1 MRRYLF
7 LTLTAFS
14 QTGGIEKF
22 NRCFSK
28 ALNDFAEKGNIDA
41 SVCSMYDQL
50 PDNRYIHPHRFTGYN
65 GNRWRFLLSQVWNS
79 RNYDEIIIGHI
90 NLAVLAVGI
99 KKIFPSK
106 KIILMVH
113 GIEAM
118 EPLTGI
124 KKKALGLSDEI
135 WTVSEFTR
143 QNIINIQEQPAR
155 KIKIFYNAVDPFF
168 LLPRNFEKPAYLLS
182 RYAIGPATKI
192 LLTLTRLNNAE
203 RYKGYDKV
211 IEALPEVKKKFP
223 DVCYIIAGKGDEKEV
238 ANINKLVEQYQLKNN
253 VVLTGFIPEKEL
265 TDHFLISDVFAMP
278 STKEGFGI
286 VFIEAMACGV
296 NVIGGNKDGSVD
308 ALDNGRLG
316 RLVNPNSIAEIA
328 AAIIKSLEEKQ
339 NDTTN
344 TASKKTQ
351 QEVMNIFGFS
361 QFKNRLQSYLAIK
374 N

>member
-1 MRRYLF
+1 M
-7 LTLTAFS
+7 
-14 QTGGIEKF
+14 
-22 NRCFSK
+22 
-28 ALNDFAEKGNIDA
+28 
-41 SVCSMYDQL
+41 
-50 PDNRYIHPHRFTGYN
+50 
-65 GNRWRFLLSQVWNS
+65 
-79 RNYDEIIIGHI
+79 
-90 NLAVLAVGI
+90 
-99 KKIFPSK
+99 
-106 KIILMVH
+106 
-113 GIEAM
+113 
-118 EPLTGI
+118 
-124 KKKALGLSDEI
+124 GLSNEI
-135 WTVSEFTR
+135 WAVSEFTR
-143 QNIINIQEQPAR
+143 QNIINIQQQPAN

-182 RYAIGPATKI
+182 RYAISPATKI

-223 DVCYIIAGKGDEKEV
+223 EVCYIIAGKGDEKEV

-265 TDHFLISDVFAMP
+265 TDLFLLSDVFVMP

-316 RLVNPNSIAEIA
+316 KLVNPNSIAEIA